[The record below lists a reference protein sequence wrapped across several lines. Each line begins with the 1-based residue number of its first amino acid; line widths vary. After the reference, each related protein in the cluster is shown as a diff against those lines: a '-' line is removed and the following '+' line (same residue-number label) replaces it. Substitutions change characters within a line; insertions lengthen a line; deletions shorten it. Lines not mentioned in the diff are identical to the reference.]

1 MKYIIKKVPRIN
13 NGNPRGYRWDTKNTA
28 YLTATGTWTRH
39 KSQAAVFDGS
49 TRDAKAL
56 AAKTN
61 ITCTEPNERAY
72 VGAVEVSV
80 DATGLAGKILE
91 DV

>member
-13 NGNPRGYRWDTKNTA
+13 GGNPRGYRWDTKNTE
-28 YLTATGTWTRH
+28 YLTAAGTWTRY
-39 KSQAAVFDGS
+39 KTQAAVFEGS
-49 TRDAKAL
+49 TGDARAL
-56 AAKTN
+56 AAKTRY
-61 ITCTEPNERAY
+61 TCTGPNERAY

-80 DATGLAGKILE
+80 DATGRAGKILE

>member
-13 NGNPRGYRWDTKNTA
+13 NGNPRGYRWDTKNTT
-28 YLTATGTWTRH
+28 YLTATGTWTRY

-49 TRDAKAL
+49 TGDAKAL
-56 AAKTN
+56 ASKTRL
-61 ITCTEPNERAY
+61 TCTGPNECAY

-80 DATGLAGKILE
+80 DETGRAAKILE